1 MPPITSEILKVKV
14 DPSFTLDSVAFASLR
29 DIPIK
34 FDVKEQFYGLC
45 TDEPNTLLW
54 VIRASDTVCLSVP
67 ADLEDSKSGPRV

>member
-1 MPPITSEILKVKV
+1 MPPIISEILKVKV
-14 DPSFTLDSVAFASLR
+14 DPSFTLDSVAFVSLQ

-54 VIRASDTVCLSVP
+54 VSVP
-67 ADLEDSKSGPRV
+67 ADLEDLQSGPGV